1 MRTRT
6 DEVSIQA
13 VSPLSILEG
22 AGAADAAAAGAPAAG
37 AGASGAAVVA
47 AGDAGCCAVATS
59 VVAPSTSSA
68 ASARVSRFTV
78 SPPFRL
84 QGALVA
90 LARADSYSRLDRM
103 DEDLAITD
111 VAGLGRRRHDLG
123 HLVDDAVR
131 HDDLDLDLGEEVHR
145 VLTASIQLRVPLL
158 PAEPAHLRHGHA
170 DDPDGGEGLLDVV
183 ELERLDDR
191 LDLFHL
197 KSSRR
202 VRSSNPHALRAST
215 WKHHEIRRFE
225 GNSRAD
231 PAAFCLT
238 NRQAR
243 QYCSR
248 FERRLGRPGQA
259 RRCGMLCLRIFE

>member
-47 AGDAGCCAVATS
+47 AGGAGCCAVATS
-59 VVAPSTSSA
+59 VVAQRTSSA

-90 LARADSYSRLDRM
+90 LARADSNSRLDRM
-103 DEDLAITD
+103 NEDLSVTD

-131 HDDLDLDLGEEVHR
+131 HDDLDLDLGEEIHR
-145 VLTASIQLRVPLL
+145 VLTAPIQLRVALL
-158 PAEPAHLRHGHA
+158 PTEPAHLRHGHA
-170 DDPDGGEGLLDVV
+170 DDPDGGERLLDVV

-197 KSSRR
+197 KILPARSVEQPPCPERALRQSSRNQA
-202 VRSSNPHALRAST
+202 VQ
-215 WKHHEIRRFE
+215 
-225 GNSRAD
+225 GNSRRERA
-231 PAAFCLT
+231 
-238 NRQAR
+238 QALPN
-243 QYCSR
+243 
-248 FERRLGRPGQA
+248 E
-259 RRCGMLCLRIFE
+259 